1 MNNDNAIST
10 VNFDFQ
16 GSQILHDVR
25 NMLKNGHPEMKNK
38 FFHILMNNKLNWL
51 VFVNNYLRNPQF
63 NFSVLINCK
72 NIGFLRCKDMISKTM
87 PKYR

>member
-1 MNNDNAIST
+1 MNNYYAISR

-16 GSQILHDVR
+16 GSQILHDVK
-25 NMLKNGHPEMKNK
+25 NMLKNGNPEMKNIL
-38 FFHILMNNKLNWL
+38 FSYLMNNKLYWL
-51 VFVNNYLRNPQF
+51 MFVEDYLRNPQF